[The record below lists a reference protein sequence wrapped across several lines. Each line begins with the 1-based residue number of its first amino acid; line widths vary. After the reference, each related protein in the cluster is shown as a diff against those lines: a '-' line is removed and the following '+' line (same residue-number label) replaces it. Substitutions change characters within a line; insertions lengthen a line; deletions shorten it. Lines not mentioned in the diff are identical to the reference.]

1 MKRNK
6 ANDVDDHAT
15 VNLFGMEKGCAAPAA
30 RDIVMMM
37 CSFLRSFV
45 HRCCKFKRR
54 KERKE
59 RVKAA
64 SLTQGS
70 NVGARKSGH
79 PGWLER

>member
-1 MKRNK
+1 MERNK
-6 ANDVDDHAT
+6 AATDVDDAT

-37 CSFLRSFV
+37 CSFV

-64 SLTQGS
+64 SLTQGT
-70 NVGARKSGH
+70 NAGTRKSGQ
-79 PGWLER
+79 PGGLKG